1 VSAPAAAPFP
11 VAALAAF
18 LLYLILARGAEL
30 ALSRVHTRRLRAR
43 GAVESA
49 RGHYPLL
56 VALHLLWPVALIAE
70 VSWGGARPGRL
81 AGGWLALFGAAQ
93 LLRAASIAAL
103 GERWTTRVLAVP
115 GEPPVRRGIYRW
127 LRHPSYLAVGLE
139 LAAAPLMFGAWRTAL
154 GATLVNLAA
163 LAIRIP
169 AEERALGMRSPRAPR

>member
-1 VSAPAAAPFP
+1 
-11 VAALAAF
+11 
-18 LLYLILARGAEL
+18 
-30 ALSRVHTRRLRAR
+30 VHTRRLRAR

-56 VALHLLWPVALIAE
+56 VALHLLWPLALIAE

-115 GEPPVRRGIYRW
+115 GGPGGGP
-127 LRHPSYLAVGLE
+127 
-139 LAAAPLMFGAWRTAL
+139 
-154 GATLVNLAA
+154 ATGTGSS
-163 LAIRIP
+163 IRITSSVMSSWGSTLP
-169 AEERALGMRSPRAPR
+169 RNSSSAASTPSAIARAVSPGGRACTTSHSRCSPNCSPSAFIASLMPSV